1 MAQRPSATLIYFFF
15 SPATRTAIWLKP
27 ATNAYGPWPASGE
40 MDLVES
46 RGNANLRQ
54 ISTGEPLGVQKV
66 GATLHF
72 GPNSSYNI
80 WRLTHWE
87 KYVDTVA
94 TKPLFKNKN
103 KKIKKPLL
111 RFPTGF

>member
-1 MAQRPSATLIYFFF
+1 MLLFFVRGVNRPRSRFA
-15 SPATRTAIWLKP
+15 AIWLKP
-27 ATNAYGPWPASGE
+27 ASNAYGPWPASGE

-46 RGNANLRQ
+46 RGNANLKHAR
-54 ISTGEPLGVQKV
+54 SGETQGVQKV

-87 KYVDTVA
+87 K
-94 TKPLFKNKN
+94 
-103 KKIKKPLL
+103 
-111 RFPTGF
+111 